1 MVLLLERLDPGS
13 PRSTLEWRLIKTKQ
27 NNKNRKCLKRLCPS
41 WIRFLLSD
49 LDRKAW
55 WCLMVSSSYVDES
68 LRLRGSCLLGSSGP
82 ELRGMSMLLR
92 LRWRL
97 PSRVGEDGG
106 ARTLLMTMPGDRR
119 SVSWDR

>member
-1 MVLLLERLDPGS
+1 MILLR
-13 PRSTLEWRLIKTKQ
+13 R
-27 NNKNRKCLKRLCPS
+27 
-41 WIRFLLSD
+41 SD

-106 ARTLLMTMPGDRR
+106 ARTLLMMMPGDRR
-119 SVSWDR
+119 SVSWDRRGGEEKQEQKQLVNVHPRFVDVSR